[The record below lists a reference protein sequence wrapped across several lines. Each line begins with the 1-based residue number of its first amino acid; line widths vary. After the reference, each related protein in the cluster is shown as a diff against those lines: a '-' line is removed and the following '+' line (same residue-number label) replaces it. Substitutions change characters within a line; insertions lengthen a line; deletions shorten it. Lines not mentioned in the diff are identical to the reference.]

1 MSTSIKL
8 TFPANRQFIA
18 INRLKNRGLCAIIKA
33 IKNSDEEK
41 KMRRLLCPES
51 KGNAETFAIIPL
63 YDVVSELLI
72 ESRIKNF
79 WFDE

>member
-1 MSTSIKL
+1 M
-8 TFPANRQFIA
+8 FPFRPF
-18 INRLKNRGLCAIIKA
+18 RHDSCLLSPEDERGYLFYKY
-33 IKNSDEEK
+33 KSDEEK

-72 ESRIKNF
+72 ESRNEVG
-79 WFDE
+79 FDE